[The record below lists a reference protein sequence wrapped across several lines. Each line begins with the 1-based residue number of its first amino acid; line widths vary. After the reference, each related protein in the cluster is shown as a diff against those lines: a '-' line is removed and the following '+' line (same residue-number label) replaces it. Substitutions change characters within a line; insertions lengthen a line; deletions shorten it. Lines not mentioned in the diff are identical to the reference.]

1 MHHKNH
7 QGTLRSKSGY
17 EDVAFQTKNKNSFN
31 LCSTMSFT
39 DNRKQDNKYPVLTN
53 SMSFSI

>member
-39 DNRKQDNKYPVLTN
+39 DNHKQDNKYPVLTN